1 MCYVVTISKGVEE
14 KMSNQSTYILEDFYN
29 PFRKGIDNK
38 S

>member
-14 KMSNQSTYILEDFYN
+14 KMSNQSTYIFGGLDKN
-29 PFRKGIDNK
+29 RIDKK